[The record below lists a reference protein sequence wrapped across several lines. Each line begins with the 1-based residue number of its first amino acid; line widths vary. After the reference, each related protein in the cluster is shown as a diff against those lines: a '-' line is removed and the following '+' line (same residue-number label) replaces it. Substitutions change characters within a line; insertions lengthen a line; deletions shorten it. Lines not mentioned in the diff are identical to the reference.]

1 MDLEWD
7 EAKRQANI
15 RKHHI
20 DFADVGEVFNGD
32 IVIIEDD
39 RFDYGERR
47 FVVFGLFRGH
57 IVAVVYTEH
66 GNVMRIISARKAT
79 KNEERDYFDQIRY

>member
-15 RKHHI
+15 RKHNI
-20 DFADVGEVFNGD
+20 DFADIGEIFNGD

-39 RFDYGERR
+39 RFDYGETR
-47 FVVFGLFRGH
+47 FVVFGLFRGRV
-57 IVAVVYTEH
+57 VAVVYTEDGH
-66 GNVMRIISARKAT
+66 VMRVISARKAT
-79 KNEERDYFDQIRY
+79 KNEEREYFDQVRH